1 MEAACSQVPKVWVCS
16 EKLKSYCLF
25 VNTFANYFHLS
36 LYFHF
41 IFGRRLA
48 LLVRVIFPIPAASSK
63 SERVFSVA
71 GRIVTPDRNRLA
83 PELVEDLVTMKCN
96 LRLLRNLPSVWAF
109 HMCHLDQPEIYLPI
123 IVESGFQKF
132 KRIQFSLG
140 RWNAQIGDETCQLS
154 RGTCQNFSPSLLSPW
169 ESLSSRSSGDLCKMD
184 QTDLYFSWR
193 LISYFS
199 ALIWTNLTTA
209 LLDRVIISY

>member
-1 MEAACSQVPKVWVCS
+1 MTIAQKSRMAA
-16 EKLKSYCLF
+16 
-25 VNTFANYFHLS
+25 
-36 LYFHF
+36 
-41 IFGRRLA
+41 
-48 LLVRVIFPIPAASSK
+48 
-63 SERVFSVA
+63 
-71 GRIVTPDRNRLA
+71 
-83 PELVEDLVTMKCN
+83 N
-96 LRLLRNLPSVWAF
+96 LRIKPTATKSGIWKYF
-109 HMCHLDQPEIYLPI
+109 DDCLDGQP
-123 IVESGFQKF
+123 KF

-199 ALIWTNLTTA
+199 ALILTNFTTA
-209 LLDRVIISY
+209 LLYRVIIDQAWKMKNVLDQNFASVIVFFYFSRTLVSHFPARYCEV

>member
-1 MEAACSQVPKVWVCS
+1 MFILIRISSWRLLKRAGWQLIWESNPPLPNQVFGSTLTTALMASTPS
-16 EKLKSYCLF
+16 ASF
-25 VNTFANYFHLS
+25 VFLRDRRSNT
-36 LYFHF
+36 
-41 IFGRRLA
+41 RC
-48 LLVRVIFPIPAASSK
+48 PAAA
-63 SERVFSVA
+63 VA

-83 PELVEDLVTMKCN
+83 PEMVEDLVTMKCN

>member
-1 MEAACSQVPKVWVCS
+1 MESSFRK
-16 EKLKSYCLF
+16 
-25 VNTFANYFHLS
+25 FHLKITIVCTKAKMV
-36 LYFHF
+36 HF
-41 IFGRRLA
+41 PF
-48 LLVRVIFPIPAASSK
+48 F
-63 SERVFSVA
+63 
-71 GRIVTPDRNRLA
+71 LA
-83 PELVEDLVTMKCN
+83 PTGALVFNVYPYKNQFLTIAQKSRMAAN
-96 LRLLRNLPSVWAF
+96 LRIKPTATKSGIWKYF
-109 HMCHLDQPEIYLPI
+109 DDCLDGQP
-123 IVESGFQKF
+123 KF